1 MELSALSPL
10 GFAIPNCNRLAEQPH
25 LHVTH
30 ARCEQAKSQ
39 RSNAQSLCLA
49 SLAAAAC
56 VRAAVKRRA
65 YGGGYGGG
73 YRNNNLDPEEIRRR
87 TEEKRERE
95 TQQFYMFQ
103 RSIISRGGVQPK
115 DDAHWDA
122 LERRIFGQNHVK
134 AGINFAKYDNIEV
147 TPEGGTGKEQPI
159 SSFQEACEKYQLP
172 DELTANLERCG
183 YDTPTPVQKYS
194 IPAVLEGLLL
204 KPRRV
209 SVKRGRTFRNPSTRR
224 GSCRPFHD
232 FRSPNP
238 LNMGRLN
245 RS

>member
-1 MELSALSPL
+1 M
-10 GFAIPNCNRLAEQPH
+10 
-25 LHVTH
+25 
-30 ARCEQAKSQ
+30 
-39 RSNAQSLCLA
+39 
-49 SLAAAAC
+49 
-56 VRAAVKRRA
+56 RAAVKRRA

-159 SSFQEACEKYQLP
+159 SSMLCFSIIQDMDPCTSAMSAFLPLQE
-172 DELTANLERCG
+172 
-183 YDTPTPVQKYS
+183 
-194 IPAVLEGLLL
+194 L
-204 KPRRV
+204 KT
-209 SVKRGRTFRNPSTRR
+209 G
-224 GSCRPFHD
+224 
-232 FRSPNP
+232 
-238 LNMGRLN
+238 
-245 RS
+245 